1 MRPTQAIIDLNALR
15 HNVNIA
21 HQHAP
26 QCKIMAVIKADAYG
40 HGAVTVANAL
50 TEKPKSNNQKFPAA
64 FAVCCIE
71 EAIELREANIRQP
84 ILLLEG
90 FFESNELALIQ
101 QYNLQ
106 TVIQHQNQINL
117 LRAIKLDKPVNVWL
131 KIDTGMGR
139 LGFLPDDF
147 LNAWQQ
153 LHELENVAK
162 PMRLMTHLACAD
174 ELDNPMTMQQIQQF
188 DQLTLAYQTEKS
200 IANSAGILAWQ
211 QARRDW
217 NRMGIMLYGASPFE
231 QNYNLQAVMQLQ
243 SKLISIKNYK
253 KGLAVGYGATWQC
266 EQDSII
272 GIVAIGY
279 ADGYPRHAPS
289 GTPVLINGRRVPL
302 IGRVSMDMIA
312 VDLTTLPSAKVGD
325 AVILWGKGLA
335 VEEIAKCAG
344 TISYELLTHVN
355 KRVPRVLVNKKLYAA
370 GGKRLK

>member
-21 HQHAP
+21 YQHAP
-26 QCKIMAVIKADAYG
+26 QSKIMAVIKADAYG
-40 HGAVTVANAL
+40 HGAVTIAKAL
-50 TEKPKSNNQKFPAA
+50 IPKQKSKIKNQKFPAA

-71 EAIELREANIRQP
+71 EAIELREANIQQP

-101 QYNLQ
+101 QYHLQ
-106 TVIQHQNQINL
+106 TVIQHQSQIDM
-117 LRAIKLDKPVNVWL
+117 LRVAKLDKPINTWL

-153 LHELENVAK
+153 LNELDNVAK

-174 ELDNPMTMQQIQQF
+174 ELESAMTIRQIQQF
-188 DQLTLAYQTEKS
+188 DQLTHTYQTEKS

-231 QNYNLQAVMQLQ
+231 QRYNLQAVMQLQ
-243 SKLISIKNYK
+243 SKLISVKLYK
-253 KGLAVGYGATWQC
+253 KGQTVGYGATWRA
-266 EQDSII
+266 ERDSII
-272 GIVAIGY
+272 GIVAMGY

-289 GTPVLINGRRVPL
+289 GTPVLINGWRVPL
-302 IGRVSMDMIA
+302 IGRVSMDMIT
-312 VDLTTLPSAKVGD
+312 VDLTTLPSAKIGD
-325 AVILWGKGLA
+325 AVIFWGKGLA

-344 TISYELLTHVN
+344 TISYELLTHIN
-355 KRVPRVLVNKKLYAA
+355 KRVPRVSVIDSVIKC
-370 GGKRLK
+370 